1 MDHHGTKTS
10 LDTDRYRGLIDRLD
24 AIFWE
29 ADVETFEFTYVSPR
43 AEPLLGYPME
53 RWLHEP
59 GFWVN
64 ILHPEDRDW
73 VVESCTKATQEGR
86 DNDFQYRAIAAD
98 GRVVWLRDMVYVEKD
113 ESGRPKLI
121 RGVMLDITE
130 QKQVEE
136 ALRESAA
143 AKDRFLAMLAHELRN
158 PLGAVSNALQVMR
171 TAPPDHPAW
180 ARSFQVIE
188 RQVKHQAQLLNDLL
202 EVSRLTRGKVELH
215 RERLDLSRLVAETLE
230 DSRAGIVGTGLAVSL
245 EVPGRPVWVEGDP
258 ARLSQI
264 LSNLLHNAVKF
275 SQPGGRVEVR
285 LSEEE
290 GRAAVR
296 VTDTGI
302 GIEPAML
309 PQIWEAFSQA
319 DVSLDRT
326 RGGLGLGLA
335 LVKGLT
341 ELHGGG
347 VLAES
352 EGPGRGA
359 RFTITLP
366 LAAEPAPPEE
376 RAERGQAN
384 QAGALSILVIEDN
397 PDAAETLA
405 DLLRLFGHEV
415 ELAHSGP
422 AGIEAAKRLH
432 PDIVLCDIGL
442 PGMDGY
448 AVARHLRQDPAT
460 TSLRLVALTGY
471 GRDSDRRLA
480 REAGFD
486 LHLVKPVEPTELQ
499 RLLSEWASQSASREV
514 R

>member
-1 MDHHGTKTS
+1 MNPHETETS
-10 LDTDRYRGLIDRLD
+10 PDTDLD
-24 AIFWE
+24 A
-29 ADVETFEFTYVSPR
+29 
-43 AEPLLGYPME
+43 
-53 RWLHEP
+53 
-59 GFWVN
+59 
-64 ILHPEDRDW
+64 
-73 VVESCTKATQEGR
+73 
-86 DNDFQYRAIAAD
+86 
-98 GRVVWLRDMVYVEKD
+98 
-113 ESGRPKLI
+113 
-121 RGVMLDITE
+121 TE
-130 QKQVEE
+130 QKRIEE

-171 TAPPDHPAW
+171 TVPPDHPSW
-180 ARSFQVIE
+180 TRSFQVIE

-202 EVSRLTRGKVELH
+202 EVSRLTRGTVELH
-215 RERLDLSRLVAETLE
+215 RERLDLSQLVSDTFE
-230 DSRAGIVGTGLAVSL
+230 DSRAGIVGTGLAASL

-285 LSEEE
+285 LAEEE
-290 GRAAVR
+290 ELAVVR
-296 VTDTGI
+296 VIDTGI

-309 PQIWEAFSQA
+309 SQIWEAFNQV

-335 LVKGLT
+335 LVKGLV
-341 ELHGGG
+341 ELHGGT

-366 LAAEPAPPEE
+366 LAAEPAPPE
-376 RAERGQAN
+376 RKAGQPD
-384 QAGALSILVIEDN
+384 QAGVLSILIIEDN

-422 AGIEAAKRLH
+422 AGIEAAQRLH

-460 TSLRLVALTGY
+460 ASLRLIALTGY
-471 GRDSDRRLA
+471 GRESDRRMA

-499 RLLSEWASQSASREV
+499 RLLTEWASQSVSKEV